1 MRAALEA
8 KADRFDNRGKGGC
21 HGEGGDRGQ
30 EPEEPHA
37 GCLQGGQ
44 ADPGDEGAEIGS
56 RKYVLFD
63 EDTPGFGLC
72 VYTTGR
78 KGFVLIYRIAGQQK
92 RFTIGVWPT
101 WSVTAARDEAKRLI
115 REIDRGDDPLD
126 TRKAARGA
134 PTVKELAERFIE
146 EHLPKLAPTNA
157 SDQKSMLEKLVLPEW
172 KNRKV
177 ADITPTDVDRLLTKI
192 AAGRAR
198 PSKKKPTQKRRK
210 KLAPPKPTPVRAN
223 RAGEMLRKMFNLAML
238 WKMRPDNPTFGFRRR
253 PEVAR
258 DRFLSFEEIERLA
271 NALAVDED
279 QRAASIIRLCML
291 TGARLGEVRT
301 ATFDQFNL
309 DLAIWTKQAAYTKQR
324 RIHRVP
330 ISHEAVALIR
340 LRREIVPKGC
350 PFLFPGDVP
359 DQPVG
364 DPKRFWPKMQKVA
377 QIPDVRIHDL
387 RHTFAS
393 LLVSGGASLEMIGR
407 LLGHTQIGTTQ
418 RYAHLIDAPLRAGVN
433 AVGEMLKPR
442 LRVVDDES
450 KGETRPSDQKRLTAL
465 QAR

>member
-1 MRAALEA
+1 MGTHLTERVV
-8 KADRFDNRGKGGC
+8 KA
-21 HGEGGDRGQ
+21 
-30 EPEEPHA
+30 
-37 GCLQGGQ
+37 
-44 ADPGDEGAEIGS
+44 AEIGT
-56 RKYVLFD
+56 RKYVVFD
-63 EDTPGFGLC
+63 QDCAGFGLC
-72 VYTTGR
+72 VYESGR
-78 KGFVLIYRIAGQQK
+78 KGFVLIYRMGGQQK
-92 RFTIGVWPT
+92 RFTIGTWPA
-101 WSVTAARDEAKRLI
+101 WSVIAARKEAKALK
-115 REIDRGDDPLD
+115 REIDRGEDPLGS
-126 TRKAARGA
+126 RRSARIA
-134 PTVKELAERFIE
+134 PTVKELAERYIE
-146 EHLPKLAPTNA
+146 EHLPKLAKTNA
-157 SDQKSMLEKLVLPEW
+157 SDQISMLQKLVLPEW
-172 KNRKV
+172 KGRMV

-198 PSKKKPTQKRRK
+198 PAKPQPTQKRRK
-210 KLAPPKPTPVRAN
+210 PLAPARPTPVRAN
-223 RAGEMLRKMFNLAML
+223 RAGEMIRKMFNLAVQ
-238 WKMRPDNPTFGFRRR
+238 WKMRPDNPAFAFRKR
-253 PEVAR
+253 PETAR
-258 DRFLSFEEIERLA
+258 DRFLTFDEIERLA
-271 NALAVDED
+271 NALAIDED

-340 LRREIVPKGC
+340 LRRDIVPKGC

-364 DPKRFWPKMQKVA
+364 DSKRFWPKMQKVA
-377 QIPDVRIHDL
+377 EIPDVRIHDL

-442 LRVVDDES
+442 LRVV
-450 KGETRPSDQKRLTAL
+450 GE
-465 QAR
+465 

>member
-1 MRAALEA
+1 MGTHLTERVV
-8 KADRFDNRGKGGC
+8 KA
-21 HGEGGDRGQ
+21 
-30 EPEEPHA
+30 
-37 GCLQGGQ
+37 
-44 ADPGDEGAEIGS
+44 AEIGT
-56 RKYVLFD
+56 RKYVVFD
-63 EDTPGFGLC
+63 QDCAGFGLC
-72 VYTTGR
+72 VYESGR
-78 KGFVLIYRIAGQQK
+78 KGFVLIYRMGGQQK
-92 RFTIGVWPT
+92 RFTIGTWPA
-101 WSVTAARDEAKRLI
+101 WSVIAARDEAKALK
-115 REIDRGDDPLD
+115 REIDRGEDPLGS
-126 TRKAARGA
+126 RRSARIA
-134 PTVKELAERFIE
+134 PTVRELAERYIE
-146 EHLPKLAPTNA
+146 EHLPKLAKTNA
-157 SDQKSMLEKLVLPEW
+157 SDQTSMLQKLVLPEW
-172 KNRKV
+172 KGRMV

-198 PSKKKPTQKRRK
+198 PAKLTPTQKRRK
-210 KLAPPKPTPVRAN
+210 SLAPARPTPVRAN
-223 RAGEMLRKMFNLAML
+223 RAGEMIRKMFSLAVQ
-238 WKMRPDNPTFGFRRR
+238 WKMRPDNPAFAFRKR
-253 PEVAR
+253 PETAR
-258 DRFLSFEEIERLA
+258 DRFLTFDEIERLA

-330 ISHEAVALIR
+330 TSHEAVALIR
-340 LRREIVPKGC
+340 LRRDIVPKGC

-377 QIPDVRIHDL
+377 DIPDVRIHDL

-442 LRVVDDES
+442 LRLVGE
-450 KGETRPSDQKRLTAL
+450 GETAS
-465 QAR
+465 ARSNVA

>member
-1 MRAALEA
+1 MKEKLSERVV
-8 KADRFDNRGKGGC
+8 KA
-21 HGEGGDRGQ
+21 
-30 EPEEPHA
+30 
-37 GCLQGGQ
+37 
-44 ADPGDEGAEIGS
+44 AEIGS

-72 VYTTGR
+72 VYESGR
-78 KGFVLIYRIAGQQK
+78 KGFVLIYRMGGQQK
-92 RFTIGVWPT
+92 RFTIGTWPA
-101 WSVTAARDEAKRLI
+101 WSVIAARKEAKALK
-115 REIDRGDDPLD
+115 REIDRGEDPLGS
-126 TRKAARGA
+126 RRSARIA
-134 PTVKELAERFIE
+134 PTVKELAERYIE
-146 EHLPKLAPTNA
+146 EHLPKLAKTNA
-157 SDQKSMLEKLVLPEW
+157 SDQTSMLQKLVLPEW
-172 KNRKV
+172 KGRMV

-198 PSKKKPTQKRRK
+198 PAKLQPAQKRRK
-210 KLAPPKPTPVRAN
+210 ALAPAKPTPVRAN
-223 RAGEMLRKMFNLAML
+223 RAGEMIRKMFSLAVQ
-238 WKMRPDNPTFGFRRR
+238 WKMRPDNPAFAFRKR
-253 PEVAR
+253 PETAR
-258 DRFLSFEEIERLA
+258 DRFLTFDEIERLA
-271 NALAVDED
+271 NALAIDED

-340 LRREIVPKGC
+340 LRRDIVPKGC

-364 DPKRFWPKMQKVA
+364 DSKRFWPKMQKVA
-377 QIPDVRIHDL
+377 EIPDVRIHDL

-442 LRVVDDES
+442 LRVV
-450 KGETRPSDQKRLTAL
+450 GE
-465 QAR
+465 

>member
-1 MRAALEA
+1 M
-8 KADRFDNRGKGGC
+8 
-21 HGEGGDRGQ
+21 
-30 EPEEPHA
+30 
-37 GCLQGGQ
+37 
-44 ADPGDEGAEIGS
+44 
-56 RKYVLFD
+56 
-63 EDTPGFGLC
+63 
-72 VYTTGR
+72 
-78 KGFVLIYRIAGQQK
+78 
-92 RFTIGVWPT
+92 
-101 WSVTAARDEAKRLI
+101 
-115 REIDRGDDPLD
+115 
-126 TRKAARGA
+126 
-134 PTVKELAERFIE
+134 
-146 EHLPKLAPTNA
+146 
-157 SDQKSMLEKLVLPEW
+157 
-172 KNRKV
+172 
-177 ADITPTDVDRLLTKI
+177 
-192 AAGRAR
+192 
-198 PSKKKPTQKRRK
+198 
-210 KLAPPKPTPVRAN
+210 
-223 RAGEMLRKMFNLAML
+223 
-238 WKMRPDNPTFGFRRR
+238 
-253 PEVAR
+253 
-258 DRFLSFEEIERLA
+258 
-271 NALAVDED
+271 
-279 QRAASIIRLCML
+279 

-442 LRVVDDES
+442 LRVVGE
-450 KGETRPSDQKRLTAL
+450 GETSGLRSNVA
-465 QAR
+465 